1 MRSIILQPLYSSKKI
16 QERLDCVE
24 ELMRNVPMLLSIQ
37 VVALESTKKKPF
49 KLKITCNNRAFCRS
63 CPILTW
69 FYHWA
74 L

>member
-1 MRSIILQPLYSSKKI
+1 MRSIILQPLYASKKI

-37 VVALESTKKKPF
+37 VVALESTKKHF
-49 KLKITCNNRAFCRS
+49 NFYHCNNRASCRS